1 MTTKAA
7 ESAAKPTL
15 DEQPPPAGTTPAVAF
30 ILRLIRL
37 LPFAIL
43 ATVATITSVNKESWE
58 RLWTIVMLVG
68 IMAAY
73 SAAFALIVVLRR
85 DRR

>member
-7 ESAAKPTL
+7 DSASKLTL
-15 DEQPPPAGTTPAVAF
+15 DEQLGGTTWAVAF
-30 ILRLIRL
+30 ILRLICL

-73 SAAFALIVVLRR
+73 SAAFAALIVVFRGDPR
-85 DRR
+85 

>member
-1 MTTKAA
+1 MTKAA
-7 ESAAKPTL
+7 DSASKLTL
-15 DEQPPPAGTTPAVAF
+15 DEQPAGSTRALAF
-30 ILRLIRL
+30 ILRLICL
-37 LPFAIL
+37 LPFGIL

-73 SAAFALIVVLRR
+73 STAFAALIVVLRG